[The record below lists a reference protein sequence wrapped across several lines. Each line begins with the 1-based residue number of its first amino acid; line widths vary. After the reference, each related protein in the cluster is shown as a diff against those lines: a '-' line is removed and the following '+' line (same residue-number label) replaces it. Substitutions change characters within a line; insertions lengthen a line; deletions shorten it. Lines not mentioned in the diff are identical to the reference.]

1 MTDPD
6 QNGGVERSRI
16 SDPRTMSFGEHLEEL
31 RRRLIWA
38 IVLLAPIFGAT
49 LYWGNDLLEFILKP
63 ARRQLQSA
71 GLPSML
77 QATGPLE
84 TLGAWL
90 KVSGVIT
97 IVMGIPILIYQLWL
111 FVKPGLYPH
120 ERRFAQF
127 LVPLSVLLSL
137 TGLAFLYYVMLP
149 AMLHFLI
156 VFGAGLGRPEVKTM
170 ERPAGVTFPVIP
182 VLPTD
187 PAETKPGEVW
197 INRELEELRVDVTP
211 APEAGKTAPER
222 EVLGTP
228 MTKATGISQQYRVSE
243 YIDLVFTMC
252 LAFVAGFQTPV
263 VVLLLGWVGIV
274 DRKTLARSRKYA
286 VFVAFLV
293 AAILTPSPDPF
304 NMTVLAVPLYILF
317 ELGLFLLRVFPPH
330 RVARGVRARDLISSG
345 TREGP
350 DAGDE

>member
-1 MTDPD
+1 
-6 QNGGVERSRI
+6 V
-16 SDPRTMSFGEHLEEL
+16 
-31 RRRLIWA
+31 
-38 IVLLAPIFGAT
+38 
-49 LYWGNDLLEFILKP
+49 
-63 ARRQLQSA
+63 
-71 GLPSML
+71 
-77 QATGPLE
+77 E

-97 IVMGIPILIYQLWL
+97 IVLGIPVLLYQLWL

-127 LVPLSVLLSL
+127 LVPMSVVLSL
-137 TGLAFLYYVMLP
+137 AGLAFLYYIMLP

-156 VFGAGLGRPEVKTM
+156 AFGADLGRPDVKTIA
-170 ERPAGVTFPVIP
+170 RPAGLTFPVIP
-182 VLPTD
+182 VLAQD
-187 PAETKPGEVW
+187 PDQTRAGEIW

-211 APEAGKTAPER
+211 APEAGKAVPAR

-243 YIDLVFTMC
+243 YVDLVFTMS
-252 LAFVAGFQTPV
+252 LAFVAGFQTPI
-263 VVLLLGWVGIV
+263 VVLLLGWVGIF
-274 DRKTLARSRKYA
+274 DRKTLAKSRKYA
-286 VFVAFLV
+286 IFVAFLV
-293 AAILTPSPDPF
+293 SAILTPSPDPF

-330 RVARGVRARDLISSG
+330 RVARGVRARDLLSHG